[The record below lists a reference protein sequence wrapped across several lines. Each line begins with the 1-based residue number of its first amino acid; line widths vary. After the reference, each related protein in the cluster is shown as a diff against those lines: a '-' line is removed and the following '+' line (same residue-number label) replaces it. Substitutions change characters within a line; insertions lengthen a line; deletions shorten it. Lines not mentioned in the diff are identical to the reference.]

1 MKKILFAVG
10 LVLVG
15 CNAEKIAVKRLAVM
29 PEKVKAEYCAS
40 RYPSLTEI
48 RHEVEYRQGKNDTL
62 WAAKY
67 VDCDT
72 IIGQDRVVKIPY
84 AVQIRSKDTLL
95 IKETR
100 IEQNKAQIEALTL
113 SLNKYQAEAEML
125 RKKLP
130 NAVYAGI
137 FVGLVICFVLYLLFK
152 RTNYGII

>member
-1 MKKILFAVG
+1 MRNILFVLAV
-10 LVLVG
+10 LLTG
-15 CNAEKIAVKRLAVM
+15 CNAEKIAVKRLAIM

-48 RHEVEYRQGKNDTL
+48 RHEVEFREGKTDTL
-62 WAAKY
+62 WRSEY

-72 IIGQDRVVKIPY
+72 VIGQDRVVKIPY
-84 AVQIRSKDTLL
+84 AVQIRSRDSV
-95 IKETR
+95 IVREVR

-113 SLNKYQAEAEML
+113 TLNKSLAEAETL

-130 NAVYAGI
+130 QGVYAGI

-152 RTNYGII
+152 RNNYGII

>member
-1 MKKILFAVG
+1 MRKIMFVLAVA
-10 LVLVG
+10 LVG
-15 CNAEKIAVKRLAVM
+15 CNAEKIAVKRLAIM

-48 RHEVEYRQGKNDTL
+48 RHEVEYKEGKTDTL
-62 WAAKY
+62 WRSEY

-72 IIGQDRVVKIPY
+72 VIGQDRVVKIPY
-84 AVQIRSKDTLL
+84 AVQIRSRDSV
-95 IKETR
+95 IVREVR

-113 SLNKYQAEAEML
+113 SLNKSLAEAETL
-125 RKKLP
+125 RKRLP

-152 RTNYGII
+152 RNTYGII